1 MAEAKSSRKRS
12 SEDPRTPVIVG
23 VGQFTERI
31 DDPDYRGMSAV
42 DLATAAARGALADT
56 GADVDTVARAI
67 EVFVGLR
74 QFEICTPFSEP
85 PLGCSDNYLRSVA
98 QRVGADPARAVLE
111 PIGGNGPQKLVTEFA
126 GAIAAGDVEV
136 ALILGSEP
144 GSTAKYFSNRARAS
158 EATGEKFDKPDF
170 TEHVGGQL
178 EDRGYGFEQYIS
190 EYTARHGLTGAP
202 VQYGLLDN
210 ARRARLGLSVEDY
223 RLRMAELFAPFSKVA
238 AKNPFSSSPVERSVE
253 EILTVTDDNRM
264 ICDPYP
270 RLLVAR
276 DTVNQGAAAVLM
288 SVDAARRL
296 GVAEE
301 KWVYLRGHAD
311 QTEQDL
317 LDRVDLA
324 ISVSAK
330 QAVAEALRV
339 AGIGID
345 AVASFDLYSC
355 FPFPVFAVCDEF
367 GLAADDPR
375 GLTLT
380 GGLPYFGGPGNSYSL
395 HGIAET
401 VAEMRGKPGTF
412 GLVGANGGVM
422 SKYSVGVYSTEPADW
437 AADRSKAL
445 QNDIAALP
453 KVAVTRNADG
463 RGVIETYSVR
473 YDWPERTGIIIGRLD
488 ADDSRFMAI
497 TTDEDLV
504 TLMADGD
511 PLGAGIAVKSTEDG
525 TNLATLA

>member
-1 MAEAKSSRKRS
+1 MQV
-12 SEDPRTPVIVG
+12 DPRTPVIVG

-31 DDPDYRGMSAV
+31 DDPDYQGLSAV
-42 DLATAAARGALADT
+42 DLATAATRAALADT
-56 GADVDTVARAI
+56 GADVDAVTRAI

-74 QFEICTPFSEP
+74 QFEICTPYADP
-85 PLGCSDNYLRSVA
+85 PLGASDNYVRSVA
-98 QRVGADPARAVLE
+98 QRVGADPTCAVLE
-111 PIGGNGPQKLVTEFA
+111 PIGGNGPQKVVTEFA
-126 GAIAAGDVEV
+126 GAIAAGDIEV

-144 GSTAKYFSNRARAS
+144 GSTAKYFSDRD
-158 EATGEKFDKPDF
+158 DKPDF

-178 EDRGYGFEQYIS
+178 EDRGYGFEQYMS
-190 EYTARHGLTGAP
+190 EYTASHGLTGAP

-210 ARRARLGLSVEDY
+210 ARRARLGLTVDDY
-223 RLRMAELFAPFSKVA
+223 RQRMAELFAPFSKVA

-253 EILTVTDDNRM
+253 EIATVTDENRM

-270 RLLVAR
+270 RLMVAR

-288 SVDAARRL
+288 SVEAARRL
-296 GVAEE
+296 GVPEQ

-317 LDRVDLA
+317 MDRVDVS
-324 ISVSAK
+324 ISYSAK

-345 AVASFDLYSC
+345 EVATFDLYSC
-355 FPFPVFAVCDEF
+355 FPFPVFAVCDAV
-367 GLAADDPR
+367 GLAVDDAR
-375 GLTLT
+375 GFTLT

-401 VAEMRGKPGTF
+401 VAEMRDKPGAF

-437 AADRSKAL
+437 ATDRSKAL
-445 QNDIAALP
+445 QADIATLP

-463 RGVIETYSVR
+463 PATIETYSVR

-488 ADDSRFMAI
+488 ADDSRFMAV

-504 TLMADGD
+504 ALMSDGD
-511 PLGAGIAVKSTEDG
+511 PMGARIEVKSTDDG
-525 TNLATLA
+525 TNRATLA

>member
-1 MAEAKSSRKRS
+1 MV
-12 SEDPRTPVIVG
+12 DPRTPVLVG

-42 DLATAAARGALADT
+42 DLATEAARAALADT
-56 GADVDTVARAI
+56 GADVAAVARAI

-74 QFEICTPFSEP
+74 QFEICTPFADP
-85 PLGCSDNYLRSVA
+85 PLGASDNYVRSVA
-98 QRVGADPARAVLE
+98 QRIGADPVRAILE
-111 PIGGNGPQKLVTEFA
+111 PIGGNGSQKVVTEFA
-126 GAIAAGDVEV
+126 AAIAAGEIEA
-136 ALILGSEP
+136 ALVLGSEP
-144 GSTAKYFSNRARAS
+144 GSTAKYFSTR
-158 EATGEKFDKPDF
+158 DQKPDF

-178 EDRGYGFEQYIS
+178 EDRGYGFEQYMS
-190 EYTARHGLTGAP
+190 EYTAGHGLTGAP

-210 ARRARLGLSVEDY
+210 ARRAHLGLGVADY
-223 RLRMAELFAPFSKVA
+223 RREMAELVAPFSRVA
-238 AKNPFSSSPVERSVE
+238 AKNPYSSSPVERTVD
-253 EILTVTDDNRM
+253 EIVTVTDENRM

-276 DTVNQGAAAVLM
+276 DTVNQGAAALVM
-288 SVDAARRL
+288 SVAAARRL
-296 GVAEE
+296 GVPEG
-301 KWVYLRGHAD
+301 KWVYLRGHAS

-317 LDRVDLA
+317 LDRTELHV
-324 ISVSAK
+324 SVSAR

-345 AVASFDLYSC
+345 DVATFDLYSC

-401 VAEMRGKPGTF
+401 VARMRDEPGAY

-422 SKYSVGVYSTEPADW
+422 SKYSVGVYSTEPAEW
-437 AADRSKAL
+437 APDRSREL
-445 QNDIAALP
+445 QADIAALP
-453 KVAVTRNADG
+453 TVAVTRNAEG
-463 RGVIETYSVR
+463 RGTVETYSVR
-473 YDWPERTGIIIGRLD
+473 YDWPETTGVIIGRLD
-488 ADDSRFMAI
+488 ADDSRFMAL
-497 TTDEDLV
+497 TTDADLLA
-504 TLMADGD
+504 LMTDGD
-511 PLGAGIAVKSTEDG
+511 PLGAAVSVTNDG
-525 TNLATLA
+525 TTNTATPA